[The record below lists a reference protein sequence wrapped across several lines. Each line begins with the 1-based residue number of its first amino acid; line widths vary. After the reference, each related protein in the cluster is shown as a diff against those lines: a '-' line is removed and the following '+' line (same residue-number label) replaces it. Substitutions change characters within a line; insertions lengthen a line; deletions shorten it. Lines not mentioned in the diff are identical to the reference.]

1 MPPVALPGST
11 DVATLGQ
18 GTWRIGEGQRPPSQE
33 AAAIRLGIELGLTV
47 IDTAELYGDG
57 GAELVVGAAIAG
69 LRERVFLVTKVSP
82 HNASRTGVPEACARS
97 QQRLG
102 TDVIDLYLLH
112 WRGDTPLGATVAAFE
127 KLKAEGRI
135 RHWGVSNFDVDDM
148 EELMAVPGGELCA
161 ANQVLYN
168 PEHRGIEFELL
179 PWHAAQGIPVM
190 AYSPLGQGG
199 RLLRSGTLQAVAG
212 RRGIT
217 PAQVAIAWSL
227 RHPGMISIPKS
238 GDPAHIA
245 QNAAAAAVTLT
256 AEDLEEIDR
265 AYHPPTRKHPL
276 AML

>member
-1 MPPVALPGST
+1 MPPVAMLGST

-33 AAAIRLGIELGLTV
+33 AAVIRLGIELGMTV

-57 GAELVVGAAIAG
+57 AAERVVGAAISG

-97 QQRLG
+97 LRRLG

-112 WRGDTPLGATVAAFE
+112 WRGDAPLGPTVAAFE
-127 KLKAEGRI
+127 KLKADGYI
-135 RHWGVSNFDVDDM
+135 RHWGVSNFDVADM
-148 EELMAVPGGELCA
+148 EELMAVPGGNLCA

-168 PEHRGIEFELL
+168 PEHRSIEFALL
-179 PWHAAQGIPVM
+179 PWHAAQHIPVM

-199 RLLRSGTLQAVAG
+199 RLLRSLTITAVAA
-212 RRGIT
+212 RRGWT

-227 RHPGMISIPKS
+227 RHPGIISIPKS
-238 GDPAHIA
+238 GDAAHMTE
-245 QNAAAAAVTLT
+245 NAAAAGLSLT
-256 AEDLEEIDR
+256 PEDLAEIDH
-265 AYHPPTRKHPL
+265 AYKPPTRKRPL